1 MSEIELKIVN
11 KVKNTKTIPW
21 VKLKD
26 WEFNNLKDATR
37 NVKNLKNSIVNDGF
51 IAPFFVWDGH
61 KYIIDGNGRNKALSE
76 LEKEGYEI
84 GELPI
89 VEIEAKTKQ
98 EAKAIVLKISSKY
111 GNITNDSWLN
121 FTVDLDVEAIKDT
134 ISIAD
139 INIEKLLQKQRGNTD
154 PDEVPNMPKV
164 AKSKIGDI
172 YELGNHRLICGDST
186 NFKTIELL
194 MAGETTGMVF
204 TDPPYNVN
212 YKGKGKNTKKGIMN
226 DKMGDNE
233 FDQFLDATFNNL
245 KNFVGGGSGMY
256 VFHSDKTATQFQL
269 SLERC
274 GFEIKNQ
281 LIWNKPGMVLGMGD
295 YRSKHEPF
303 FYTYLKGSR
312 PEFYGDRTNATV
324 WDLHKTDE
332 ELLKILKSE
341 RKAEENGKRSIWSIS
356 RDNVNTYVHPTQ
368 KPATLVLYAINNSS
382 QPNDTVID
390 LFGGSGSTLI
400 ACEMA
405 NRQARICELDP
416 KYVDVTIER
425 WEAFTGEKAIKIN

>member
-1 MSEIELKIVN
+1 MSNLELKIVN

-21 VKLKD
+21 IELKD

-111 GNITNDSWLN
+111 GNITNDTWLN

-134 ISIAD
+134 INIAD

-154 PDEVPNMPKV
+154 PDEVPNMPEV
-164 AKSKIGDI
+164 AKSKLGDI

-186 NFKTIELL
+186 DFKTIELL
-194 MAGETTGMVF
+194 MAGETAGMVF

-212 YKGKGKNTKKGIMN
+212 YKGKGKNTKEGIMN

-245 KNFVGGGSGMY
+245 KNFVGGGQVCTY
-256 VFHSDKTATQFQL
+256 FIVIKQQL
-269 SLERC
+269 SFNFHLSAVA
-274 GFEIKNQ
+274 
-281 LIWNKPGMVLGMGD
+281 M
-295 YRSKHEPF
+295 RSK
-303 FYTYLKGSR
+303 TNLSGIN
-312 PEFYGDRTNATV
+312 PEWSLV
-324 WDLHKTDE
+324 WEIIADE
-332 ELLKILKSE
+332 ELLKIIKSE
-341 RKAEENGKRSIWSIS
+341 KKS
-356 RDNVNTYVHPTQ
+356 
-368 KPATLVLYAINNSS
+368 
-382 QPNDTVID
+382 
-390 LFGGSGSTLI
+390 
-400 ACEMA
+400 
-405 NRQARICELDP
+405 
-416 KYVDVTIER
+416 
-425 WEAFTGEKAIKIN
+425 